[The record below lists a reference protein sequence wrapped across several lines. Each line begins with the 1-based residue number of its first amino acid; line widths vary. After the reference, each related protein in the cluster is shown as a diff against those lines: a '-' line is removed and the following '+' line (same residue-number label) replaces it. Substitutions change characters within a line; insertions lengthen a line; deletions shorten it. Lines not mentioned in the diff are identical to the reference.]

1 MCGRYTLSTPS
12 DAIGAQ
18 FGVDVV
24 PELKARFNIAP
35 SQEAII
41 VAQPRDGAR
50 RCGWATWGLEPPWK
64 KQKPGSRGFINARI
78 ETVEEKPAFRASFA
92 RRRCLI
98 PADGF
103 YEWKQQPDGKVPVFF
118 SLRDGR
124 AFAFAGI
131 WNPPADKGNPPS
143 FALLTTRP
151 NSTVA
156 AVHDR
161 MPVILEPG
169 LYADWLDR
177 EPPATATL
185 DRMAR
190 PCPDE
195 DMRSWQVSTFVNS
208 PAHDSPDCIARI
220 GS

>member
-12 DAIGAQ
+12 DAIGEQ

-41 VAQPRDGAR
+41 VARTRDGTR

-78 ETVEEKPAFRASFA
+78 ETVEEKPAFRASFT
-92 RRRCLI
+92 RRRCLV

-103 YEWKQQPDGKVPVFF
+103 YEWKQHPDGKVPVFF

-131 WNPPADKGNPPS
+131 WSPPAGEGNPPS

-161 MPVILEPG
+161 MPVILEPD

-177 EPPATATL
+177 EPPATETL